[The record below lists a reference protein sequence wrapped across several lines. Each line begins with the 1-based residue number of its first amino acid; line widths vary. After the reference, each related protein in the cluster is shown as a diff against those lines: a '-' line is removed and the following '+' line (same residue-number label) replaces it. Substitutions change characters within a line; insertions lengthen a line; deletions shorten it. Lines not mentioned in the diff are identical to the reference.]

1 MSAAL
6 PPKSP
11 PPRRDEIAYQYL
23 DQLLYPPYRVQE
35 DALLAWFDHPEGIL
49 VCAPTGT
56 GKTLIAEAAMFEA
69 LQTGQTAYYTTPL
82 IALSEQKFQEL
93 QESAVRWGF
102 SADDV
107 GLITGNRKVNPHA
120 RVLVVVAEI
129 LLNRLLHP
137 EGFDFSNVSAVVM
150 DEFHNFNDPER
161 GVVWELSLALLPR
174 NVRLMLLSATVGNA
188 VDFLLWLRKE
198 HGRKI
203 QLIQGTERKVPL
215 EFHWVGEELLADFLE
230 QIQEGTEETRRT
242 PTLVFCFNREEC
254 WSVAEQLKGRQLLRD
269 GQQKQLATRL
279 EQWDW
284 KQGAGPKLKQI
295 LMRGV
300 GVHHAGLLPKYR
312 RRVEKLFQEKLLSV
326 CLCTETLA
334 AGINLPARSVVLT
347 TLVKGP
353 PGKKTIVDASTA
365 HQIFGRAGRP
375 QFDSRGY
382 VFAMAHE
389 DDVKLARWKAQYDQI
404 PEDTKDPNLIA
415 AKKRLKKKMPKRREN
430 ETYWTQ
436 QQFEKL
442 HQAPPGHLGSKGQ
455 LPWRLLAYLL
465 QLSPDVGRLMQ
476 FVRKRLLPVK
486 MLENAD
492 ERLTRMLRTLCAGD
506 FVELDPPPLEP
517 VVKVV
522 RDWPWPEIQD
532 VARSPLL
539 GLGPEPEAEEDFGGD
554 LLDDLDQETTESTQ
568 SESASVSPASEDVET
583 GDVETRT
590 ESQPDSATTGSLG
603 ALLMAAMSGSSSEQ
617 KKSQETSTRSG
628 GLKPGD
634 VPERIVYL
642 PRTATPTPRLS
653 ELMKFRSCHPLYG
666 MFLLDHLGLADRAE
680 RIQLL
685 ESVLEVPGS
694 ILPLVRVPW
703 PDELPPGPLARYRL
717 DLELMQR
724 GLVTQRELDPGSV
737 EPELDSFGK
746 PIRVFPVPL
755 GDRMR
760 RLFDSEYPGV
770 EDVRTRSVW
779 VVGDLLS
786 AGGNFHQYVT
796 TRDLTRQ
803 EGIVFRHCLRMILLC
818 EEFAQFCPIGITPEE
833 WKSELSWISEILI
846 NSCREVDPESTD
858 TALESM
864 TAAVD
869 VVDAEATSTEASIA
883 P

>member
-1 MSAAL
+1 MTVPPQSDQRPQRTRDDIAAL
-6 PPKSP
+6 
-11 PPRRDEIAYQYL
+11 YL
-23 DQLLYPPYRVQE
+23 DQLLYAPYRVQE
-35 DALLAWFDHPEGIL
+35 DALLAWFDDRDQEGIL

-69 LQTGQTAYYTTPL
+69 LQTGKTAYYTTPL

-93 QESAVRWGF
+93 QEAAVRWGF
-102 SADDV
+102 SADNI
-107 GLITGNRKVNPHA
+107 GLVTGNRKVNPHA
-120 RVLVVVAEI
+120 PVLVVVAEI

-137 EGFDFSNVSAVVM
+137 EGFDFSNVSSVVM

-174 NVRLMLLSATVGNA
+174 HVRLMLLSATVGNA
-188 VDFLLWLRKE
+188 VDFILWLRKE

-215 EFHWVGEELLADFLE
+215 EFHWVGEELLPDLLE
-230 QIQEGTEETRRT
+230 EMQDGTEETRRT
-242 PTLVFCFNREEC
+242 PALVFCFHRGEC
-254 WSVAEQLKGRQLLRD
+254 WSVAEQLKGRQLLRE

-279 EQWDW
+279 DQWDW

-353 PGKKTIVDASTA
+353 PGKKTLVDPSSA

-375 QFDSRGY
+375 QFDTTGHIY
-382 VFAMAHE
+382 AVAHE

-404 PEDTKDPNLIA
+404 PEETKDPNLLA
-415 AKKRLKKKMPKRREN
+415 AKKRLKKKMPKRRDN

-442 HQAPPGHLGSKGQ
+442 ISSPPGHLGSKGQ

-465 QLSPDVGRLMQ
+465 HLSPDVGRLLQ

-486 MLENAD
+486 MLETAD
-492 ERLTRMLRTLCAGD
+492 ERLAGLLRILAMGD
-506 FVELDPPPLEP
+506 FVDLDPPPPEP
-517 VVKVV
+517 ISKVV
-522 RDWPWPEIQD
+522 RNWPWPEKMELTT
-532 VARSPLL
+532 SPLL
-539 GLGPEPEAEEDFGGD
+539 GETAEVANDDFGGD
-554 LLDDLDQETTESTQ
+554 LLDES
-568 SESASVSPASEDVET
+568 EADADSEDGSQDALPT
-583 GDVETRT
+583 GD
-590 ESQPDSATTGSLG
+590 ESRGMGSLG
-603 ALLMAAMSGSSSEQ
+603 ALLQAALTGSNRTDS
-617 KKSQETSTRSG
+617 KSVAPALASMPLKST
-628 GLKPGD
+628 KPGD
-634 VPERIVYL
+634 SPQREIYL
-642 PRTATPTPRLS
+642 PKFARPTSRLS
-653 ELMKFRSCHPLYG
+653 ELMLFRSCHPLYG
-666 MFLLDHLGLADRAE
+666 MLLLDHLGLADRAE

-703 PDELPPGPLARYRL
+703 PAELPPGPLARYRL
-717 DLELMQR
+717 DPELMKR
-724 GLVTQRELDPGSV
+724 GLITQRELDPGSV

-770 EDVRTRSVW
+770 QDLRTRSVW
-779 VVGDLLS
+779 IVGDLIS

-796 TRDLTRQ
+796 TRDLTKQ
-803 EGIVFRHCLRMILLC
+803 EGIIFRHCLRMILLC
-818 EEFAQFCPIGITPEE
+818 EEFSQICPVGITMEE
-833 WKSELSWISEILI
+833 WRQDLSWISEILI

-858 TALESM
+858 TTLESM
-864 TAAVD
+864 AAVLD
-869 VVDAEATSTEASIA
+869 VVEDAVADAA
-883 P
+883 D